1 MVGLDLK
8 ISYAGGK
15 QEVVVISAR
24 GYIDATTSP
33 EFSKLLEEQ
42 LALGKYKYV
51 VNLQGVDF
59 ISSTGW
65 GVFIGHLKEIRDNGG
80 DIILTNMVPGVHN
93 IFDLMEFSSIIKDYD
108 SQNKAIAY
116 FLGFEVRAETRKA
129 GPSEVKLKT
138 HEGILI
144 KKEERPKQPPSKAPS
159 KPAATTP
166 LKKPELRAPAPTVK
180 PSERPAS
187 IKPERVAPGPPSGRT
202 VSPPHEKRA
211 APPTPPAA
219 PGRTPPAKPAP
230 PPAAPGRTPPAK
242 PVARILPKKSQGLN
256 EITIFNYARNE
267 LGRRILRVVSDYP
280 YYDIKEIAKALRLP
294 EYGWKKASV
303 YAIKSELKKMGL
315 LDKRIRYEFVTR
327 QR

>member
-159 KPAATTP
+159 TPAATTP
-166 LKKPELRAPAPTVK
+166 PKKPELRDREPTIKPAEK
-180 PSERPAS
+180 PAS
-187 IKPERVAPGPPSGRT
+187 IKPERVAPGPPAGRK
-202 VSPPHEKRA
+202 VSPPHEK
-211 APPTPPAA
+211 PVTPSAA
-219 PGRTPPAKPAP
+219 PGRTPPAKPAI
-230 PPAAPGRTPPAK
+230 PPAAPERTLPA
-242 PVARILPKKSQGLN
+242 N
-256 EITIFNYARNE
+256 EAT
-267 LGRRILRVVSDYP
+267 
-280 YYDIKEIAKALRLP
+280 
-294 EYGWKKASV
+294 
-303 YAIKSELKKMGL
+303 AIP
-315 LDKRIRYEFVTR
+315 T
-327 QR
+327 